1 MGFRLQSALAGAAT
15 NLSSR
20 LKALE
25 EETNELVKT
34 EAGRV
39 AQDLKEN
46 RKARTAAKLDYGK
59 AARKLQNYGLS
70 DGQIEA
76 VLAGGVEGATQ
87 FEQSLQSK
95 ATSAALAGKQFNQDA
110 VIGELISQTNP
121 EFAARDIAEQE
132 EAYAAMFAPATVT
145 PLGESVST
153 ISAGIAGMAKGPAPT
168 EYITSQLEAARQ
180 AAGGERPEEF
190 TGRAFGTDTGFQF
203 TPELVTPENL
213 LELQKV
219 QAETKRI
226 NAVTGLTTAQEEE
239 TRALFP
245 GKVDLQGAE
254 LRRLHK
260 GLELVDAQIS
270 NIFKDIDV
278 SDANIKNIRARTA
291 LTLSQQYTEDQLR
304 DLKEDE
310 LRAAI
315 DQTRASI
322 AFTESR
328 TTELDKRNEYID
340 LDMRSTI
347 DARDANTSLT
357 VAKIASEGINAE
369 KAQQDL
375 NLSYEFGSQERQ
387 AKLDLLEAQVYNTNR
402 PTDLEEYQTLILMEN
417 DSIRQK
423 IAETDNETEKAELT
437 ELLKKNNKK
446 ITDSA
451 KSLEGTQT
459 GADLLNKGAA
469 STVFNGYL
477 RDNLQMLDIDLE
489 YSDLGTVLSSLQDDK
504 RPQFFSGVQAAIRE
518 FETVYGNDPQGASF
532 VAVRKKSFNDA
543 IKTFGSKAG
552 QKISTEGKS
561 GEQLKSAIEYN
572 KKLDEQG
579 GDIKVMPYKKLQE
592 IDKAGTG
599 VEGQVIGV
607 PDTLYGIKYY
617 IHTAG
622 DWISI

>member
-15 NLSSR
+15 NLSGK

-39 AQDLKEN
+39 AQELKEN

-59 AARKLQNYGLS
+59 AARKLENYGLS

-76 VLAGGVEGATQ
+76 VLAGGIEGATQ
-87 FEQSLQSK
+87 FEQSLESK
-95 ATSAALAGKQFNQDA
+95 ATSAALAGKQFNRDA
-110 VIGELISQTNP
+110 VIGELITQTNP

-145 PLGESVST
+145 PLAESVST
-153 ISAGIAGMAKGPAPT
+153 ISSGIAGMAKGPAPT
-168 EYITSQLEAARQ
+168 EYITSQLEASRQ

-203 TPELVTPENL
+203 TPELVTPQTL
-213 LELQKV
+213 IELQKT
-219 QAETKRI
+219 QAEI
-226 NAVTGLTTAQEEE
+226 ESIDANTGLTQARTTEI
-239 TRALFP
+239 
-245 GKVDLQGAE
+245 
-254 LRRLHK
+254 K
-260 GLELVDAQIS
+260 GLYEGKIELQDAQIRKIDKGLQLVDAQIS
-270 NIFKDIDV
+270 NIVKDIQL

-291 LTLSQQYTEDQLR
+291 LTLSQRYTEDQLR

-322 AFTESR
+322 AFTESK

-340 LDMRSTI
+340 EQLRADI
-347 DARDANTSLT
+347 DYKLANTSLT
-357 VAKIASEGINAE
+357 VAKIVSEGINAE

-423 IAETDNETEKAELT
+423 IAETDDEAEKARLT
-437 ELLKKNNKK
+437 SLIDNNKKK

-451 KSLEGTQT
+451 KALEGVQT

-504 RPQFFSGVQAAIRE
+504 RPTFFSGVATAIKE
-518 FETVYGNDPQGASF
+518 FEKVYGNDPQGASF
-532 VAVRKKSFNDA
+532 VAVRKQSLNDA
-543 IKTFGSKAG
+543 IGTFGKG
-552 QKISTEGKS
+552 QTPVDTSNLS
-561 GEQLKSAIEYN
+561 GSELKRAKELN
-572 KKLDEQG
+572 AQFEEQG
-579 GDIKVMPYKKLQE
+579 GGYRVVSMSELEE
-592 IDKAGTG
+592 IDKAKTG
-599 VEGQVIGV
+599 KEGQVLGV
-607 PDTLYGIKYY
+607 KDEIYGTKYFIY
-617 IHTAG
+617 TAG
-622 DWISI
+622 DWISV

>member
-15 NLSSR
+15 SLSGK

-76 VLAGGVEGATQ
+76 VLAGGVEGAAQ

-110 VIGELISQTNP
+110 VIGELITQTNP

-132 EAYAAMFAPATVT
+132 EAYATMFAPATVT

-190 TGRAFGTDTGFQF
+190 TGRTFGTDTGFQF
-203 TPELVTPENL
+203 TPELVTPQNL
-213 LELQKV
+213 IELQKA
-219 QAETKRI
+219 QAEIKSI
-226 NAVTGLTTAQEEE
+226 DASTGLTKAKEEE

-245 GKVDLQGAE
+245 GKKDLQGAE
-254 LRRLHK
+254 LRKLSI
-260 GLELVDAQIS
+260 GVDLVRAQIS
-270 NIFKDIDV
+270 SMSKDMEV
-278 SDANIKNIRARTA
+278 SDANIKNIEARTA
-291 LTLSQQYTEDQLR
+291 LTLSQRYTEDQLR
-304 DLKEDE
+304 DLKEEE
-310 LRAAI
+310 LKVAI

-322 AFTESR
+322 DFTESR

-340 LDMRSTI
+340 EDMRSTI
-347 DARDANTSLT
+347 DARDATTSLT
-357 VAKIASEGINAE
+357 VARIASEGINAE
-369 KAQQDL
+369 QALQDL
-375 NLSYEFGSQERQ
+375 NLSYEFGSEERQ
-387 AKLDLLEAQVYNTNR
+387 AKLDLLEAQIYNTNR

-423 IAETDNETEKAELT
+423 ITETDDEAEKTRLNS
-437 ELLKKNNKK
+437 LIDSNKQK

-451 KSLEGTQT
+451 KALEGTQT
-459 GADLLNKGAA
+459 GEDLLNKGAA

-489 YSDLGTVLSSLQDDK
+489 YSDLGTVLSSLEDDK
-504 RPQFFSGVQAAIRE
+504 RPTFFSGVGTAIRE
-518 FETVYGNDPQGASF
+518 FESVYGNDPQGASF
-532 VAVRKKSFNDA
+532 VAVRKQSLNEA
-543 IKTFGSKAG
+543 IGTFGKSQQMLDTSNLFGADLARAKELNEQLQNQG
-552 QKISTEGKS
+552 GGYRQVTMPELIKIS
-561 GEQLKSAIEYN
+561 
-572 KKLDEQG
+572 DE
-579 GDIKVMPYKKLQE
+579 
-592 IDKAGTG
+592 GTG
-599 VEGQVIGV
+599 KEGQVLGV
-607 PDTLYGIKYY
+607 RDETYGIKYF
-617 IHTAG
+617 IHTSG
-622 DWISI
+622 DWVSV